1 MDEGLAVT
9 LRVVQVLDDL
19 DIPYLIGGSLASAY
33 HGVARTTVD
42 SDIVADLQLEQVGP
56 FVRRLGDEFYVSM
69 PAILDAFQ
77 TRGSFNLIHLAS
89 LYKVDIFL
97 PKSRAFDQAQWRN
110 RQTVVVDE
118 EAQRAI
124 QVASPEDTILAKL
137 EWYRLG
143 GDQSE
148 RQWLDVKGI
157 VAIQGERLDWAY
169 MQALAQTMGVADLLH
184 RLQREEG

>member
-9 LRVVQVLDDL
+9 LRVVQVFEAL
-19 DIPYLIGGSLASAY
+19 DIPYLIGGFLASAY

-42 SDIVADLQLEQVGP
+42 SDIVADLQLEQVGA
-56 FVRRLGDEFYVSM
+56 FVRRLGDEFYVSLS
-69 PAILDAFQ
+69 AIVDAFQ

-97 PKSRAFDQAQWRN
+97 PKSRLFDQAQWRN

-118 EAQRAI
+118 QTQQAV

-143 GDQSE
+143 GEQSE
-148 RQWLDVKGI
+148 RQWQDAVGI
-157 VAIQGERLDWAY
+157 VAVQGARLDWAY
-169 MQALAQTMGVADLLH
+169 MHGMAQTLGVEDLLQ
-184 RLQREEG
+184 RLQHTAR